1 MLQMTKRMY
10 DAGVPI
16 LAGTDATAGLMLH
29 RELELEVAAGIPPA
43 KALQI
48 ATFNAARLL
57 KQDKEV
63 GSITVGKRA
72 DLLLVEGNPTEH
84 ISDIRR
90 CRIVLKNGVLFNSA
104 DVYAAA
110 GIKAAE

>member
-1 MLQMTKRMY
+1 
-10 DAGVPI
+10 
-16 LAGTDATAGLMLH
+16 MLH
-29 RELELEVAAGIPPA
+29 RELELEVQAGIPSA

-57 KQDKEV
+57 KQDKDL
-63 GSITVGKRA
+63 GSIAAGKRA
-72 DLLLVEGNPTEH
+72 DFVLVDGNPAEK

-90 CRIVLKNGVLFNSA
+90 GRIVMKNGVMFNSA

-110 GIKAAE
+110 GIKPAE